1 MIEKLTL
8 ISILTTTSTEAV
20 KKILDQT
27 GIKYATNVVA
37 AIVAAL
43 MSAVVEFYPLLNS
56 GAEIGT
62 NCIYEFV
69 ALIFLSFIGATL
81 GYDKVIQML
90 NQIKKG

>member
-8 ISILTTTSTEAV
+8 ISILTTTTTEAV

-56 GAEIGT
+56 GAEIGA
-62 NCIYEFV
+62 NCIYEFIV
-69 ALIFLSFIGATL
+69 LIFLSFIGATL

>member
-8 ISILTTTSTEAV
+8 ISILTTTSTEAA
-20 KKILDQT
+20 KKILDQM
-27 GIKYATNVVA
+27 GIRYATNVIA

-62 NCIYEFV
+62 NSLYEFI

-81 GYDKVIQML
+81 GYDKAVQLIRQM
-90 NQIKKG
+90 KE

>member
-8 ISILTTTSTEAV
+8 ISILTTTSTEAA

-43 MSAVVEFYPLLNS
+43 MSAVVEFYPLLSS

-62 NCIYEFV
+62 NCIYEFI

-81 GYDKVIQML
+81 GYDKAVQLIQQM
-90 NQIKKG
+90 KE

>member
-27 GIKYATNVVA
+27 GLKYATNVVA

-43 MSAVVEFYPLLNS
+43 MSAVVEFYPLLSS

-62 NCIYEFV
+62 NCIYEFI

-81 GYDKVIQML
+81 GYDKAVQLIRQM
-90 NQIKKG
+90 KE

>member
-8 ISILTTTSTEAV
+8 ISILTTTSTEAA

-27 GIKYATNVVA
+27 GIKYAANVVV

-43 MSAVVEFYPLLNS
+43 MSAVVEFYPLLSS

-62 NCIYEFV
+62 NCIYEFI

-81 GYDKVIQML
+81 GYDKAVQLIQQM
-90 NQIKKG
+90 KE

>member
-8 ISILTTTSTEAV
+8 ISILTTTTTEAV

-27 GIKYATNVVA
+27 KKKYSTNIIA

-43 MSAVVEFYPLLNS
+43 MSGVVEFYPLLNS
-56 GAEIGT
+56 GAKIGT
-62 NCIYEFV
+62 NSLYEFI

-81 GYDKVIQML
+81 GYDKAVQLIRQM
-90 NQIKKG
+90 KE

>member
-8 ISILTTTSTEAV
+8 ISILTTTSTEAA

-43 MSAVVEFYPLLNS
+43 MSAVVEFYPLLSS

-62 NCIYEFV
+62 NCLYEFI

-81 GYDKVIQML
+81 GYDKAVQLIRQM
-90 NQIKKG
+90 KE

>member
-8 ISILTTTSTEAV
+8 ISILTTTSTEAA

-43 MSAVVEFYPLLNS
+43 MSAVVEFYPLLSS

-62 NCIYEFV
+62 NCLYEFI

-81 GYDKVIQML
+81 GYDKAVQLIQQM
-90 NQIKKG
+90 KE

>member
-1 MIEKLTL
+1 M
-8 ISILTTTSTEAV
+8 
-20 KKILDQT
+20 

-43 MSAVVEFYPLLNS
+43 MSAVVEFYPLLSS

-62 NCIYEFV
+62 NCLYEFI

-81 GYDKVIQML
+81 GYDKAVQLIQQM
-90 NQIKKG
+90 KE

>member
-8 ISILTTTSTEAV
+8 ISILTTTTTEAV

-43 MSAVVEFYPLLNS
+43 MSAVVEFYPLLSS

-62 NCIYEFV
+62 NCLYEFI

-81 GYDKVIQML
+81 GYDKAVQLIRQM
-90 NQIKKG
+90 KE

>member
-8 ISILTTTSTEAV
+8 ISILTTTSTEAA

-62 NCIYEFV
+62 NCLYEFI

-81 GYDKVIQML
+81 GYDKAVQLIQQM
-90 NQIKKG
+90 KE

>member
-27 GIKYATNVVA
+27 GLKYATNVVA

-62 NCIYEFV
+62 NCIYEFI

-81 GYDKVIQML
+81 GYDKAVQLIQQM
-90 NQIKKG
+90 KE

>member
-20 KKILDQT
+20 KKILDQMK
-27 GIKYATNVVA
+27 IKYATNIVA

-62 NCIYEFV
+62 NCLYEFI

-81 GYDKVIQML
+81 GYDKAVQLIRQM
-90 NQIKKG
+90 KE